1 MGHRLVDLESD
12 VAVATESTRSS
23 GNVFADLDLPDADV
37 LKIKSG
43 LAIDIKVAIRDL
55 GLSQQD
61 AAERMGISAEQ
72 LASLARSGF
81 ATFAEQA
88 LRTWLARLKG

>member
-1 MGHRLVDLESD
+1 MDLESD

-81 ATFAEQA
+81 ATFTEQD

>member
-1 MGHRLVDLESD
+1 M
-12 VAVATESTRSS
+12 
-23 GNVFADLDLPDADV
+23 

-81 ATFAEQA
+81 ATFTEQD

>member
-1 MGHRLVDLESD
+1 MALED
-12 VAVATESTRSS
+12 GVVVAAEITPSS
-23 GNVFADLDLPDADV
+23 GNVFADLNLPDAEV

-55 GLSQQD
+55 GLSQQE

-72 LASLARSGF
+72 LASLAHSGF
-81 ATFAEQA
+81 ATFAELD
-88 LRTWLARLKG
+88 LRTWLARLKS

>member
-1 MGHRLVDLESD
+1 
-12 VAVATESTRSS
+12 
-23 GNVFADLDLPDADV
+23 V

-55 GLSQQD
+55 GLSQQE

-72 LASLARSGF
+72 LASLAHSGF
-81 ATFAEQA
+81 ATFAEQD
-88 LRTWLARLKG
+88 LRTWLARLKEAQRDSPKDSSPETTWT

>member
-1 MGHRLVDLESD
+1 MDLESD
-12 VAVATESTRSS
+12 IAVATESTRSS

-81 ATFAEQA
+81 ATFTEQD

>member
-1 MGHRLVDLESD
+1 M
-12 VAVATESTRSS
+12 ATESTRSS

-55 GLSQQD
+55 GLSQQE

-72 LASLARSGF
+72 LASLAHSGF
-81 ATFAEQA
+81 ATFSEQD
-88 LRTWLARLKG
+88 LRTWLALLKG

>member
-1 MGHRLVDLESD
+1 MDLESD

-37 LKIKSG
+37 LKLKSG
-43 LAIDIKVAIRDL
+43 LTIDIMVAIRDL
-55 GLSQQD
+55 GLSQQE
-61 AAERMGISAEQ
+61 AAECMGINAEQ

-81 ATFAEQA
+81 ATFAEQD

>member
-1 MGHRLVDLESD
+1 M
-12 VAVATESTRSS
+12 ATEITRSS
-23 GNVFADLDLPDADV
+23 GNVFADLELPDADV
-37 LKIKSG
+37 LKLKSG
-43 LAIDIKVAIRDL
+43 LVIDITKAIRDL
-55 GLSQQD
+55 GLSQED

-81 ATFAEQA
+81 ATFVEQD